1 MATFTQTK
9 IRGHQ
14 CTLIFTG
21 SHYYLHSSF
30 FGLLGQATRNYA
42 KADTNP
48 VTGNAVGHFT
58 LEVGNRR
65 CNWPSSL
72 IASYFKRL
80 IEREENRYVDK
91 EVTFEVK
98 DFDGRKYNLKIEM
111 V

>member
-30 FGLLGQATRNYA
+30 LGLLGQATRNYA
-42 KADTNP
+42 KEGKQPD
-48 VTGNAVGHFT
+48 GNWTGHFT
-58 LEVGNRR
+58 LEVGNHH

-80 IEREENRYVDK
+80 IGLEENRNIDK
-91 EVTFEVK
+91 EVTFDVK
-98 DFDGRKYNLKIEM
+98 DLDCANKTLKIEM
-111 V
+111 I

>member
-42 KADTNP
+42 KEGRQPD
-48 VTGNAVGHFT
+48 GNWTGHFT
-58 LEVGNRR
+58 LEVGNQY
-65 CNWPSSL
+65 CNWPSSM
-72 IASYFKRL
+72 IAAYFKRL

-91 EVTFEVK
+91 EVTFEVQ